1 MTRVVYFAGR
11 RPLPP
16 QHFGAE
22 ELIELGRDPA
32 VRVIV
37 LGARRPAAPQVEAAL
52 AGSFERADLPPDLAR
67 GAADRGILV
76 LTRR

>member
-1 MTRVVYFAGR
+1 VYFAGR

-16 QHFGAE
+16 EPFSAE
-22 ELIELGRDPA
+22 ELIELGSDPA
-32 VRVIV
+32 VRVLV
-37 LGARRPAAPQVEAAL
+37 LGSRRAAAPVVEAAL
-52 AGSFERADLPPDLAR
+52 AETFEPASLPPDLVR